1 MAWLGFALV
10 AIGIGIGIC
19 LASALAE
26 FTTMFPCLFGGM
38 VLTGIAVIIA
48 GGAMPAKTVKGSEAA
63 ARWKAFKVYLQRIDK
78 YEDMEK
84 VGELFEKYL
93 PYAMAFGIRDSFVRR
108 FAAEPSTP
116 MPTWWIP
123 YGHHMYG
130 GPSTVSTGRG
140 GASSG
145 PKGPGGLEGMS
156 QSMTGGLAS
165 MSAGLTS
172 MLNSTGRVLR
182 SAPSSSGTSGG
193 GGFSGGGFSG
203 GGGGGG
209 GSAGFG

>member
-1 MAWLGFALV
+1 
-10 AIGIGIGIC
+10 
-19 LASALAE
+19 
-26 FTTMFPCLFGGM
+26 MFPCLFGGM

-63 ARWKAFKVYLQRIDK
+63 ARWKAFEVYLQRIDK
-78 YEDMEK
+78 YEDIEK

-93 PYAMAFGIRDSFVRR
+93 PYAMAFGIRDSFVRK
-108 FAAEPSTP
+108 FAAEPGTP

-123 YGHHMYG
+123 YGPHMYG
-130 GPSTVSTGRG
+130 GPTTTSTGRTLAPG
-140 GASSG
+140 GS
-145 PKGPGGLEGMS
+145 KGPGGLESMS
-156 QSMTGGLAS
+156 RSMTGGLAS

-172 MLNSTGRVLR
+172 LLNSTGRVLR

-193 GGFSGGGFSG
+193 GGFSSGGFSG

>member
-1 MAWLGFALV
+1 M
-10 AIGIGIGIC
+10 
-19 LASALAE
+19 
-26 FTTMFPCLFGGM
+26 
-38 VLTGIAVIIA
+38 LTGIAVIIA

-63 ARWKAFKVYLQRIDK
+63 ARWSAFKVYLQRIDK
-78 YEDMEK
+78 LEDLET

-93 PYAMAFGIRDSFVRR
+93 PYAMAFGIRDSFVRK

-123 YGHHMYG
+123 YGAHMYG
-130 GPSTVSTGRG
+130 GPTTTSTRG
-140 GASSG
+140 GGGSQ
-145 PKGPGGLEGMS
+145 GPGGLQGMS
-156 QSMTGGLAS
+156 DSMTGGLAS

-193 GGFSGGGFSG
+193 FGGGFSGGGFSG